1 MFIRR
6 ISVYLWAYV
15 NLRNENKSAL
25 DTSSKNRFSG
35 KRSGLWGRVLPVY
48 AFKDYFSHIGTSKKK
63 SDQDQKKKKET
74 ELRKFLYKDLPSSIT
89 KKKKKTLLTNYFN
102 TLCFRVKDFHCWIC
116 KLVWIVATTSS
127 KRLHLSFATGTNCVN
142 NHTT

>member
-1 MFIRR
+1 MRR
-6 ISVYLWAYV
+6 ISVYLCAYV

-25 DTSSKNRFSG
+25 DTSSKNRFGG

-63 SDQDQKKKKET
+63 MRSRSKKKKKET

-89 KKKKKTLLTNYFN
+89 KKKKKT
-102 TLCFRVKDFHCWIC
+102 
-116 KLVWIVATTSS
+116 S
-127 KRLHLSFATGTNCVN
+127 
-142 NHTT
+142 